1 MTQNYS
7 AKCSDGQLELFS
19 KQQYLSSSDSEGGYH
34 LIVKENLKLSSA
46 ATSKDSYFTN
56 KDQMVEYQGIKQC

>member
-7 AKCSDGQLELFS
+7 EKCSDGQLELFL

-34 LIVKENLKLSSA
+34 LIVKEKLKLSSA
-46 ATSKDSYFTN
+46 ATSKDSYSTD
-56 KDQMVEYQGIKQC
+56 KDQMVEYQGHD